1 MISSEEQLVSISAL
15 LAEGSD
21 RSTSGGFNK
30 TATGAALRHA
40 AVLLAEVH
48 TCQAHTVDLS
58 SDGMSNN
65 GPAPQDIYSA
75 SLLHG
80 INVNALVI
88 VQTGRDDGAPAER
101 SQYRQYRRL
110 VGWFDREVLHGPHA
124 FSIVADGFDDFERA
138 ICERSYCVSSNSLL

>member
-1 MISSEEQLVSISAL
+1 
-15 LAEGSD
+15 
-21 RSTSGGFNK
+21 
-30 TATGAALRHA
+30 
-40 AVLLAEVH
+40 
-48 TCQAHTVDLS
+48 VDLS

-138 ICERSYCVSSNSLL
+138 MRAKLLRELELPAVTSLPVSGSAG